1 MERIRFSMT
10 GNQNTH
16 KPSTL
21 LWHTRKKILQKCW
34 IWDNIVSEAE
44 YNLLAVVKKTKKKR
58 KQSKTNKIWYFVEG
72 RKKRAVILTSVS
84 QL

>member
-44 YNLLAVVKKTKKKR
+44 YNLLAVVKKNKKEKKTKQN
-58 KQSKTNKIWYFVEG
+58 KQNMVFC
-72 RKKRAVILTSVS
+72 
-84 QL
+84 